1 MGLAAII
8 MLKLAAATLVTAFVR
23 TPRRGSIGLAG
34 WSGIAVFCVCGAWL
48 GTSFPKPAWLV
59 AAAWTGYV
67 VAIDASVYSMRG
79 CSLLRSRTNAF
90 LWLAVLS
97 VFLWLPF
104 EWYNLRLA
112 TWYRSGLPDGSL
124 RYVLLGWSSACIW
137 PALYE
142 TADFFLALGSRTEP
156 AWPGRIPRRRAV
168 AISLAAGV
176 ACLTVP
182 VAIPRL
188 DAGEFLAPLIACG
201 FLLVLDPVNRWRG
214 WPSLSADWSAR
225 YRHRVAALAL
235 SGAICGLL
243 ADCLNAGASAQWHSI
258 YAAAELKVFEL
269 PLAALAV
276 LPVFALQ
283 AYVLHGWAASALGL
297 PVAVIPCTP
306 GSEIPGTTHPRL
318 SLR

>member
-8 MLKLAAATLVTAFVR
+8 VLKLAAATLVIAFVR
-23 TPRRGSIGLAG
+23 VPRCRPIGVAG
-34 WSGIAVFCVCGAWL
+34 WACIAVFCVCGAWL

-59 AAAWTGYV
+59 AAAWTAYV
-67 VAIDASVYSMRG
+67 VAIDAAVYAVRG
-79 CSLLRSRTNAF
+79 CSLLRSRANAF

-97 VFLWLPF
+97 VFLWMPF

-112 TWYRSGLPDGSL
+112 AWYRSGLPDGPL
-124 RYVLLGWSSACIW
+124 GYVLLGWSSACVW

-142 TADFFLALGSRTEP
+142 TADLFLALASRTDPPRTGRFPPSP
-156 AWPGRIPRRRAV
+156 AAGIA
-168 AISLAAGV
+168 LAAGV

-188 DAGEFLAPLIACG
+188 DAGEFLAPLVACG

-214 WPSLSADWSAR
+214 WPSLWSDWSAR
-225 YRHRVAALAL
+225 YCHRIAALAL
-235 SGAICGLL
+235 SGTLCGLL
-243 ADCLNAGASAQWHSI
+243 ADCLNAGASARWHSI
-258 YAAAELKVFEL
+258 YAAADLKVFEL

-283 AYVLHGWAASALGL
+283 AYVLHGWAASVLGL
-297 PVAVIPCTP
+297 PVAVVPST
-306 GSEIPGTTHPRL
+306 SEPETPGTTPPRL
-318 SLR
+318 SLS

>member
-1 MGLAAII
+1 MGLAALIV
-8 MLKLAAATLVTAFVR
+8 LKLAAATLVTAFVR
-23 TPRRGSIGLAG
+23 APRLASLGAAG
-34 WSGIAVFCVCGAWL
+34 WSGMAVFCICGAWL
-48 GTSFPKPAWLV
+48 GTSFPKPAGLV

-67 VAIDASVYSMRG
+67 VAIDAAVYSVRG
-79 CSLLRSRTNAF
+79 CSLLRSRTDAF

-104 EWYNLRLA
+104 EWYNLRLG
-112 TWYRSGLPDGSL
+112 TWYRSGLPDGPL
-124 RYVLLGWSSACIW
+124 RYALLGWSSACVW

-142 TADFFLALGSRTEP
+142 TADFFLALASRREP
-156 AWPGRIPRRRAV
+156 AIPRRGPPSRA
-168 AISLAAGV
+168 AGIALAAGV

-188 DAGEFLAPLIACG
+188 DAGELLAPLVACG
-201 FLLVLDPVNRWRG
+201 FLLVLDPVNRRRG
-214 WPSLSADWSAR
+214 WPSLGSDWCAG
-225 YRHRVAALAL
+225 YRHRIAALAL
-235 SGAICGLL
+235 SGAFCGLL
-243 ADCLNAGASAQWHSI
+243 ADCLNAGASAKWHSI
-258 YAAAELKVFEL
+258 YAGADLQVYEL

-297 PVAVIPCTP
+297 PVAVVPSGPEADTP
-306 GSEIPGTTHPRL
+306 RSDAPSL

>member
-1 MGLAAII
+1 MGLAALIV
-8 MLKLAAATLVTAFVR
+8 LKLAAATLVTAFVR
-23 TPRRGSIGLAG
+23 APRLASLGAAG
-34 WSGIAVFCVCGAWL
+34 WSGMAVFCICGAWL
-48 GTSFPKPAWLV
+48 GTSFPKPAGLV

-67 VAIDASVYSMRG
+67 AAIDAAVYSVRG
-79 CSLLRSRTNAF
+79 CSLLRSRTDAF

-104 EWYNLRLA
+104 EWYNLRLG
-112 TWYRSGLPDGSL
+112 TWYRSGLPDGPL
-124 RYVLLGWSSACIW
+124 RYALLGWSSACVW

-142 TADFFLALGSRTEP
+142 TADFFLALASRREP
-156 AWPGRIPRRRAV
+156 AMPRRCPPSRA
-168 AISLAAGV
+168 AGIELAAGV

-188 DAGEFLAPLIACG
+188 DAGELLAPLVACG

-214 WPSLSADWSAR
+214 WPSLRSDWCAG
-225 YRHRVAALAL
+225 YRHRIAALAL
-235 SGAICGLL
+235 SGAFCGLL
-243 ADCLNAGASAQWHSI
+243 ADCLNAGASAKWHSI
-258 YAAAELKVFEL
+258 YAGADLQVFEL

-297 PVAVIPCTP
+297 PVAVVPSGPEADTP
-306 GSEIPGTTHPRL
+306 RSDAPSL

>member
-8 MLKLAAATLVTAFVR
+8 VLKLAAATLVMAFVR
-23 TPRRGSIGLAG
+23 TPRCAATGAAG

-67 VAIDASVYSMRG
+67 VAIDAAVYSVRG
-79 CSLLRSRTNAF
+79 WSLLRSRTNAF

-112 TWYRSGLPDGSL
+112 AWYRSGLPAGPL

-137 PALYE
+137 PALFE
-142 TADFFLALGSRTEP
+142 TADFFLALGSRTEQ
-156 AWPGRIPRRRAV
+156 ARTGRIPRRRAV
-168 AISLAAGV
+168 AIALAAGV

-182 VAIPRL
+182 VAVPRL
-188 DAGEFLAPLIACG
+188 DVGEFLAPLTACG

-214 WPSLSADWSAR
+214 WPSLWADWSSR
-225 YRHRVAALAL
+225 YRHRIAALAL
-235 SGAICGLL
+235 SGAFCGLL
-243 ADCLNAGASAQWHSI
+243 ADCLNAGASAKWHSI
-258 YAAAELKVFEL
+258 YAAADLKVFEL

-283 AYVLHGWAASALGL
+283 AYVLHGWAARALGL
-297 PVAVIPCTP
+297 PVAVISCTP
-306 GSEIPGTTHPRL
+306 ESEIPGATRPRL